1 MLSGPTP
8 LASAEQAFG
17 YFLHEYLARNDPEHR
32 TANRWH
38 GRGAAVLGLPQ
49 RVGKRRFM
57 GVLAGH
63 VPGTAIRLGR
73 IVEGEHQHRPGWD
86 ATFSAPKSVSLEAL
100 LYGNKPVLRAHDA
113 AVRAT
118 LDWVEAEFLQ
128 TRGWEPGS
136 GRRPRVKADGLVAA
150 TFRHVASRNNDPQL
164 HTHTVIAN
172 MTRNLE
178 GEWRSVEPTLLRRR
192 RRLIGAWYR
201 NELAR
206 RLVEMGYVLVP
217 TEIGGLPSF
226 ELAGYGPAILEAFST
241 RRRDIL
247 AHMAEKGWDYTAAGA
262 QRATLHT
269 RKRKE
274 EPGRPEL
281 AAMWKRRAET
291 LGLSRDGEAVR
302 LDRQERRFMQAPPR
316 FSALEAVWQAV
327 DHMEERHSVFASAD
341 LLAAALGRDPGRHGH
356 EDLERAIGRLID
368 DNHLVETKDGAL
380 TTRRTIRAE
389 KEIVSAMKKGRGKA
403 AALAVRQE
411 VRNRLDRTTLTEG
424 QKEAVDTIL
433 LSHDR
438 IVGVQGFAGTG
449 KTRMLSEV
457 AGLAGAR
464 TVFGFAPSAA
474 ASRVL
479 AVEGGIGTT
488 TLQWLLT
495 RYGRIADGTAGPDEI
510 ARAREAFRDAIL
522 VVDEASMV
530 GTVQMRDLMRI
541 VERLGAARL
550 VLVGDSLQLKAVDAG
565 QPFRLLQRAG
575 MATARMDDII
585 RQRSLDLKAAVT
597 HMVEGDPEL
606 AVESLGGDVRTV
618 PPERLAATAARLW
631 LALTPEARAGTIIL
645 APTHALREEIHGIV
659 RRGLAEEGV
668 LHGRVLEISRLVDR
682 RLTRMH
688 AADAQCYRPGDVAV
702 ANRDVY
708 GCREGEAW
716 TVTGAEADKVLLER
730 REERVALRPSGNAAH
745 NLALCEARPL
755 RIQAGDAI
763 VWTRNIR
770 RRGLINGERATVET
784 IARGKVR
791 VRMTDGRK
799 VSFATDDDDLRHID
813 HAWSSTVHRAQGLTT
828 DNAIAV
834 LDAAS
839 MMSDRSMLY
848 VEMSRARHGFVLLT
862 DDTEQLVARL
872 EQEGQSV
879 PSALEATGE
888 APWLRPD
895 LAMPVAQK
903 PSLWPVLED
912 WRRLVAEAG
921 ARGKEPFRM
930 DGCEALMTRAGAHVR
945 NGCDLPGELASAVE
959 NHAAFAR
966 DRGLVNDWVTALL
979 DVAGERKDLETH
991 AASLETDIHQLTGR
1005 FSGWY
1010 GKLRKVLVDGEEI
1023 AGDMVRYGPH
1033 LDLPVVG
1040 GGRLAETMRGV
1051 RRAFVFDA
1059 RAVALREELAKGTE
1073 HGKVR
1078 LSDDLAHRIAD
1089 LAADAAPGTMPSDL
1103 TEALARHR
1111 AGIDADARAL
1121 ACVAAMVN
1129 ALQARTR
1136 LLMEKVPGDP
1146 HASLENYGR
1155 WKKVA
1160 RSGLAEART
1169 LLDGDTLDD
1178 SVRRRLLAPAG
1189 LLEKAL
1195 RIDGTA
1201 EALDGDW
1208 KTHIERAGSQGIHAF
1223 YAPGY
1228 DGLMERSR
1236 DFEREADHP
1245 DEVPPRAVMA
1255 LREHRGLVKTRDLI
1269 ASWRATLERLAA
1281 EPDAPGDR
1289 WRRLATRAVAAADW
1303 ITGREDICA
1312 VHMPSGSG
1320 LHDTFEAVA
1329 ATVRESLGQAN
1340 RAVALVRDWRRLKA
1354 EAQARDTE
1362 PYWMEGC
1369 DELMARVR
1377 SYWTDHDDLP
1387 GDLLY
1392 VLQDHSNFVEQRKT
1406 VDYWPKLLLDSA
1418 AERTSLESYAAS
1430 KGCDIRQFPDRLS
1443 RWTGYARRADE
1454 YCRKILDDQA
1464 QYGRHVDAAG
1474 IDRGRLDET
1483 LDGIRRALDFDERA
1497 AGILT
1502 VLEGET
1508 EHGKYRLS
1516 DDLIQRITDLASV
1529 ATPGTMPLALTD
1541 ALARHQAGV
1550 EANARAHTCL
1560 AAMEKALKARAGLL
1574 KEMGIDGPVTR
1585 LRDYRRWK
1593 EAVESCHA
1601 EARALLAGGDLDDG
1615 VRRRLQEPAGLL
1627 EKTLRIDKAEALDRA
1642 WETHMEQA
1650 MSRGVHPF
1658 YLPGYNALV
1667 KRARDFQ
1674 REVDNPAEL
1683 PSRAAMALKEHPGL
1697 VKNRNRIDFWSVKL
1711 ERLAEDDDI
1720 AGERWRRLA
1729 TRSVA
1734 AAHWITGH
1742 EDICAVHMPS
1752 GSELRDTFEAA
1763 AATVGNR
1770 LRQVNL
1776 EADLL
1781 RDWRAHCEEARRL
1794 GLQDFHAP
1802 GYDAIVEKVRDLD
1815 ASAGGPLSPDLSRIL
1830 EDHETFT
1837 RDRDEARK
1845 RLDRVEACL
1854 RKRDRL
1860 LEDPKYEYWRERPTK
1875 SLRTLTWR
1883 HRPWRREAKRA
1894 LAAARELLDEDKPW
1908 CKHLDGFE
1916 EGREGVER
1924 ASARLERAGVLD
1936 RFDLSFVR
1944 QWEENVEEARNKG
1957 LHLCLV
1963 PGHDRLVRLLA
1974 STRATGKDIAE
1985 FRETEVATFNRIM
1998 KTGKKLEEASDELW
2012 RHNIPT
2018 RVLETS
2024 MEEWLRNAGVM
2035 AGNAES
2041 ILKRRGRLCRVLR
2054 RPSRI

>member
-38 GRGAAVLGLPQ
+38 GKGAAALGLPQ

-57 GVLAGH
+57 AVLAGR

-100 LYGNKPVLRAHDA
+100 LYGNKSVLRAHDA

-269 RKRKE
+269 RKPKV

-403 AALAVRQE
+403 EALAVRQE

-770 RRGLINGERATVET
+770 RRGLINGERATVEA

-912 WRRLVAEAG
+912 WRRHVAEAG
-921 ARGKEPFRM
+921 ARGEEPFRM
-930 DGCEALMTRAGAHVR
+930 DGCEALMARAGAHVR

-959 NHAAFAR
+959 DHAAFAR

-991 AASLETDIHQLTGR
+991 AASLETDIHQLNGR
-1005 FSGWY
+1005 LSGWHR
-1010 GKLRKVLVDGEEI
+1010 KLHKVLVDGQEI

-1033 LDLPVVG
+1033 LDLPGVD
-1040 GGRLAETMRGV
+1040 GGRLNETMEGV
-1051 RRAFVFDA
+1051 KRAFAFDT
-1059 RAVALREELAKGTE
+1059 RAVALREELAKRTE
-1073 HGKVR
+1073 HGTVR

-1089 LAADAAPGTMPSDL
+1089 LAAEAVPGTMPSDL
-1103 TEALARHR
+1103 TDALARHR
-1111 AGIDADARAL
+1111 AGMDADARAL
-1121 ACVAAMVN
+1121 ACVAAMEN
-1129 ALQARTR
+1129 ALQARAG
-1136 LLMEKVPGDP
+1136 LMKESVIDGPLT
-1146 HASLENYGR
+1146 SLKEYGR

-1169 LLDGDTLDD
+1169 LLDGDDLDGGL
-1178 SVRRRLLAPAG
+1178 RQRLLAPAG

-1195 RIDGTA
+1195 RIDGRA
-1201 EALDGDW
+1201 ETLDGDW

-1223 YAPGY
+1223 HAPGY

-1289 WRRLATRAVAAADW
+1289 WRRQAARALAAADW
-1303 ITGREDICA
+1303 IIGREDICA
-1312 VHMPSGSG
+1312 VHLPAASG
-1320 LHDTFEAVA
+1320 LRDFFEAVA
-1329 ATVRESLGQAN
+1329 ATVERRLGKAN
-1340 RAVALVRDWRRLKA
+1340 REAALVRDWREHCAKA
-1354 EAQARDTE
+1354 ERLDRH
-1362 PYWMEGC
+1362 PVDVPGY
-1369 DELMARVR
+1369 
-1377 SYWTDHDDLP
+1377 DDLVRRMT
-1387 GDLLY
+1387 G
-1392 VLQDHSNFVEQRKT
+1392 Q
-1406 VDYWPKLLLDSA
+1406 A
-1418 AERTSLESYAAS
+1418 A
-1430 KGCDIRQFPDRLS
+1430 
-1443 RWTGYARRADE
+1443 
-1454 YCRKILDDQA
+1454 
-1464 QYGRHVDAAG
+1464 DAM
-1474 IDRGRLDET
+1474 
-1483 LDGIRRALDFDERA
+1483 
-1497 AGILT
+1497 
-1502 VLEGET
+1502 
-1508 EHGKYRLS
+1508 
-1516 DDLIQRITDLASV
+1516 
-1529 ATPGTMPLALTD
+1529 PGTMPPEFAA
-1541 ALARHQAGV
+1541 ALAQYRAWTR
-1550 EANARAHTCL
+1550 ARDCL
-1560 AAMEKALKARAGLL
+1560 AAMAGMLQARTRLL
-1574 KEMGIDGPVTR
+1574 KEKMPGGPV
-1585 LRDYRRWK
+1585 
-1593 EAVESCHA
+1593 
-1601 EARALLAGGDLDDG
+1601 
-1615 VRRRLQEPAGLL
+1615 
-1627 EKTLRIDKAEALDRA
+1627 
-1642 WETHMEQA
+1642 
-1650 MSRGVHPF
+1650 
-1658 YLPGYNALV
+1658 
-1667 KRARDFQ
+1667 
-1674 REVDNPAEL
+1674 
-1683 PSRAAMALKEHPGL
+1683 
-1697 VKNRNRIDFWSVKL
+1697 
-1711 ERLAEDDDI
+1711 
-1720 AGERWRRLA
+1720 
-1729 TRSVA
+1729 
-1734 AAHWITGH
+1734 TGH
-1742 EDICAVHMPS
+1742 EDY
-1752 GSELRDTFEAA
+1752 
-1763 AATVGNR
+1763 
-1770 LRQVNL
+1770 
-1776 EADLL
+1776 
-1781 RDWRAHCEEARRL
+1781 RRL
-1794 GLQDFHAP
+1794 ENGSGKRPCRGQGP
-1802 GYDAIVEKVRDLD
+1802 
-1815 ASAGGPLSPDLSRIL
+1815 AG
-1830 EDHETFT
+1830 
-1837 RDRDEARK
+1837 
-1845 RLDRVEACL
+1845 
-1854 RKRDRL
+1854 
-1860 LEDPKYEYWRERPTK
+1860 
-1875 SLRTLTWR
+1875 
-1883 HRPWRREAKRA
+1883 RR
-1894 LAAARELLDEDKPW
+1894 
-1908 CKHLDGFE
+1908 
-1916 EGREGVER
+1916 
-1924 ASARLERAGVLD
+1924 
-1936 RFDLSFVR
+1936 
-1944 QWEENVEEARNKG
+1944 
-1957 LHLCLV
+1957 
-1963 PGHDRLVRLLA
+1963 
-1974 STRATGKDIAE
+1974 
-1985 FRETEVATFNRIM
+1985 
-1998 KTGKKLEEASDELW
+1998 
-2012 RHNIPT
+2012 
-2018 RVLETS
+2018 
-2024 MEEWLRNAGVM
+2024 
-2035 AGNAES
+2035 
-2041 ILKRRGRLCRVLR
+2041 
-2054 RPSRI
+2054 

>member
-1 MLSGPTP
+1 MFSGPTP

-38 GRGAAVLGLPQ
+38 GKGAAALGLPQ

-57 GVLAGH
+57 GVLAGR
-63 VPGTAIRLGR
+63 VPGTGIRLGR

-100 LYGNKPVLRAHDA
+100 LYGNKSVLRAHDA

-128 TRGWEPGS
+128 TRDWEPGS

-291 LGLSRDGEAVR
+291 LGLARDGEAVR

-403 AALAVRQE
+403 EALAVRQE

-510 ARAREAFRDAIL
+510 ARARESFRDAIL

-716 TVTGAEADKVLLER
+716 TVTGAEADRVLLER

-770 RRGLINGERATVET
+770 RRGLINGERATVEA

-791 VRMTDGRK
+791 VRMQDGRK

-813 HAWSSTVHRAQGLTT
+813 HAWSSTVHRTQGLTT

-921 ARGKEPFRM
+921 DRGEEPFRM
-930 DGCEALMTRAGAHVR
+930 DGCEALMARAGAHVR

-959 NHAAFAR
+959 DHAAFAR
-966 DRGLVNDWVTALL
+966 DRGLVNDWETALL

-991 AASLETDIHQLTGR
+991 AASLETDIHQLNGR
-1005 FSGWY
+1005 LLGWHR
-1010 GKLRKVLVDGEEI
+1010 KLHKVLVDGQEI

-1033 LDLPVVG
+1033 LDLPGVDIE
-1040 GGRLAETMRGV
+1040 RLNETMEGV
-1051 RRAFVFDA
+1051 KRAFAFDT
-1059 RAVALREELAKGTE
+1059 RAVALRVELAKRTE
-1073 HGKVR
+1073 HGTVG

-1089 LAADAAPGTMPSDL
+1089 LAAEAAPGTMPSDL
-1103 TEALARHR
+1103 TDALARHR
-1111 AGIDADARAL
+1111 AGMDADAGAL
-1121 ACVAAMVN
+1121 ACVAAMEN
-1129 ALQARTR
+1129 ALQARAG
-1136 LLMEKVPGDP
+1136 LMKESVIDGPLT
-1146 HASLENYGR
+1146 SLKEYGR
-1155 WKKVA
+1155 WKNVA

-1169 LLDGDTLDD
+1169 LLDGDDLDGGL
-1178 SVRRRLLAPAG
+1178 RQRLLAPAG

-1195 RIDGTA
+1195 RIDGRA
-1201 EALDGDW
+1201 ETLDGDW

-1223 YAPGY
+1223 HAPGY

-1289 WRRLATRAVAAADW
+1289 WRRQAARALAAADWIIGREDICAVHLPAASGLRDFFEAVAATVERRLEKANREAALVRDWREHCAKAERLDRHPVDVPGYDDLVRRMTGQAADAMPPEFAAALAQYRAWTRARYCLAAMAGMLQARTRLLKEKMPGGPVTGHEDYRDWKTEAENGLAEAKVLQDGDDLDGVLRRRLSEPAGLLEKALRIDGRAEALDRDWKAHVEQAGSQGIHPFYAPGHDGLMARTRDLGREADHLDEVPPRAVMAFREHRGLVKTRDRIAFWRATLERLAAEKAAPGDRWRRRATRAVAAADW
-1303 ITGREDICA
+1303 ITGHENICT
-1312 VHMPSGSG
+1312 VHMPAGSG
-1320 LHDTFEAVA
+1320 LRDTFEAVA
-1329 ATVRESLGQAN
+1329 ATVERRLGKAN
-1340 RAVALVRDWRRLKA
+1340 REAALLRDWRRLEA
-1354 EAQARDTE
+1354 EAQAQGKV
-1362 PYWMEGC
+1362 PYRMEGC
-1369 DELMARVR
+1369 DELMVR
-1377 SYWTDHDDLP
+1377 IRSHGTDHDGLPLDLM
-1387 GDLLY
+1387 Y
-1392 VLQDHSNFVEQRKT
+1392 VLLDHSNFDVQRKT
-1406 VDYWPKLLLDSA
+1406 VDLWPKVLLDSA

-1430 KGCDIRQFPDRLS
+1430 KGCDIRQFSDRLS

-1464 QYGRHVDAAG
+1464 QYGRHLDAAG
-1474 IDRGRLDET
+1474 IDRGRLAGT

-1502 VLEGET
+1502 VLEGGAEY
-1508 EHGKYRLS
+1508 GKYRLS
-1516 DDLIQRITDLASV
+1516 DDLVRRITDLASE
-1529 ATPGTMPLALTD
+1529 AAPGTMPLALTD
-1541 ALARHQAGV
+1541 ALARHQAV
-1550 EANARAHTCL
+1550 VDA
-1560 AAMEKALKARAGLL
+1560 
-1574 KEMGIDGPVTR
+1574 DQGPM
-1585 LRDYRRWK
+1585 
-1593 EAVESCHA
+1593 
-1601 EARALLAGGDLDDG
+1601 
-1615 VRRRLQEPAGLL
+1615 PA
-1627 EKTLRIDKAEALDRA
+1627 
-1642 WETHMEQA
+1642 
-1650 MSRGVHPF
+1650 
-1658 YLPGYNALV
+1658 
-1667 KRARDFQ
+1667 
-1674 REVDNPAEL
+1674 
-1683 PSRAAMALKEHPGL
+1683 
-1697 VKNRNRIDFWSVKL
+1697 
-1711 ERLAEDDDI
+1711 
-1720 AGERWRRLA
+1720 
-1729 TRSVA
+1729 
-1734 AAHWITGH
+1734 
-1742 EDICAVHMPS
+1742 
-1752 GSELRDTFEAA
+1752 
-1763 AATVGNR
+1763 
-1770 LRQVNL
+1770 
-1776 EADLL
+1776 
-1781 RDWRAHCEEARRL
+1781 
-1794 GLQDFHAP
+1794 
-1802 GYDAIVEKVRDLD
+1802 
-1815 ASAGGPLSPDLSRIL
+1815 SP
-1830 EDHETFT
+1830 
-1837 RDRDEARK
+1837 
-1845 RLDRVEACL
+1845 
-1854 RKRDRL
+1854 
-1860 LEDPKYEYWRERPTK
+1860 
-1875 SLRTLTWR
+1875 
-1883 HRPWRREAKRA
+1883 PW
-1894 LAAARELLDEDKPW
+1894 
-1908 CKHLDGFE
+1908 
-1916 EGREGVER
+1916 
-1924 ASARLERAGVLD
+1924 
-1936 RFDLSFVR
+1936 
-1944 QWEENVEEARNKG
+1944 
-1957 LHLCLV
+1957 
-1963 PGHDRLVRLLA
+1963 
-1974 STRATGKDIAE
+1974 
-1985 FRETEVATFNRIM
+1985 
-1998 KTGKKLEEASDELW
+1998 
-2012 RHNIPT
+2012 
-2018 RVLETS
+2018 
-2024 MEEWLRNAGVM
+2024 
-2035 AGNAES
+2035 
-2041 ILKRRGRLCRVLR
+2041 KRR
-2054 RPSRI
+2054 SRDAPAS

>member
-38 GRGAAVLGLPQ
+38 GRGAAALGLPQ

-57 GVLAGH
+57 GVLAGR

-73 IVEGEHQHRPGWD
+73 IVDGEHQHRPGWD

-100 LYGNKPVLRAHDA
+100 LYGNKSVLRAHDA

-269 RKRKE
+269 RKPKV

-291 LGLSRDGEAVR
+291 LGLARDGEAVR

-403 AALAVRQE
+403 EALAVRQE

-433 LSHDR
+433 LSQDR

-479 AVEGGIGTT
+479 AVEGGISTT

-495 RYGRIADGTAGPDEI
+495 RYGRIADGTAGPDEV

-716 TVTGAEADKVLLER
+716 TVTGAEADRVLLER

-770 RRGLINGERATVET
+770 RRGLINGERATVEA

-895 LAMPVAQK
+895 LALPVAQK

-912 WRRLVAEAG
+912 WRRHVAEAG
-921 ARGKEPFRM
+921 ARGEEPFRM
-930 DGCEALMTRAGAHVR
+930 DGCEALMARAGAHVR

-959 NHAAFAR
+959 DHAAFAR

-991 AASLETDIHQLTGR
+991 AASLETDIHRLTGR
-1005 FSGWY
+1005 LSGWH
-1010 GKLRKVLVDGEEI
+1010 GKLHKVFVDGREI

-1033 LDLPVVG
+1033 LDLPGVD
-1040 GGRLAETMRGV
+1040 GGRLNETMEGV
-1051 RRAFVFDA
+1051 KRAAAFDT
-1059 RAVALREELAKGTE
+1059 RAVALREELAKRTKHGT
-1073 HGKVR
+1073 VR
-1078 LSDDLAHRIAD
+1078 PSDDLARRIAD
-1089 LAADAAPGTMPSDL
+1089 LAAEAVPGTMPSEL

-1111 AGIDADARAL
+1111 AGIDADAGAL
-1121 ACVAAMVN
+1121 ACVAAMER
-1129 ALQARTR
+1129 ALQARAG
-1136 LLMEKVPGDP
+1136 LMNEKVPGDP
-1146 HASLENYGR
+1146 LTGLEDYGR

-1160 RSGLAEART
+1160 RSGVAEART
-1169 LLDGDTLDD
+1169 LLDGDNLDD
-1178 SVRRRLLAPAG
+1178 GVRRRLSESAG

-1195 RIDGTA
+1195 RIDGRA
-1201 EALDGDW
+1201 ETLDGDW
-1208 KTHIERAGSQGIHAF
+1208 KTHVEQAGSQGIHAF
-1223 YAPGY
+1223 HAPGY

-1289 WRRLATRAVAAADW
+1289 WRRQAARALAAADW
-1303 ITGREDICA
+1303 IIGREDICA
-1312 VHMPSGSG
+1312 VHMP
-1320 LHDTFEAVA
+1320 
-1329 ATVRESLGQAN
+1329 
-1340 RAVALVRDWRRLKA
+1340 
-1354 EAQARDTE
+1354 
-1362 PYWMEGC
+1362 
-1369 DELMARVR
+1369 
-1377 SYWTDHDDLP
+1377 
-1387 GDLLY
+1387 
-1392 VLQDHSNFVEQRKT
+1392 
-1406 VDYWPKLLLDSA
+1406 
-1418 AERTSLESYAAS
+1418 AAS
-1430 KGCDIRQFPDRLS
+1430 G
-1443 RWTGYARRADE
+1443 
-1454 YCRKILDDQA
+1454 
-1464 QYGRHVDAAG
+1464 
-1474 IDRGRLDET
+1474 
-1483 LDGIRRALDFDERA
+1483 
-1497 AGILT
+1497 
-1502 VLEGET
+1502 
-1508 EHGKYRLS
+1508 
-1516 DDLIQRITDLASV
+1516 
-1529 ATPGTMPLALTD
+1529 
-1541 ALARHQAGV
+1541 
-1550 EANARAHTCL
+1550 
-1560 AAMEKALKARAGLL
+1560 
-1574 KEMGIDGPVTR
+1574 
-1585 LRDYRRWK
+1585 
-1593 EAVESCHA
+1593 
-1601 EARALLAGGDLDDG
+1601 
-1615 VRRRLQEPAGLL
+1615 
-1627 EKTLRIDKAEALDRA
+1627 
-1642 WETHMEQA
+1642 
-1650 MSRGVHPF
+1650 
-1658 YLPGYNALV
+1658 
-1667 KRARDFQ
+1667 
-1674 REVDNPAEL
+1674 
-1683 PSRAAMALKEHPGL
+1683 
-1697 VKNRNRIDFWSVKL
+1697 
-1711 ERLAEDDDI
+1711 
-1720 AGERWRRLA
+1720 
-1729 TRSVA
+1729 
-1734 AAHWITGH
+1734 
-1742 EDICAVHMPS
+1742 
-1752 GSELRDTFEAA
+1752 LRDTFEA
-1763 AATVGNR
+1763 VGGNGR
-1770 LRQVNL
+1770 KASREGQPRSGPAPGLARALCESGTPRPPPRRCSGLRRSCPAN
-1776 EADLL
+1776 D
-1781 RDWRAHCEEARRL
+1781 RPGCRCGARHDAPGVRGSAGPIPGVDESP
-1794 GLQDFHAP
+1794 GLPGRHGGHAP
-1802 GYDAIVEKVRDLD
+1802 GADTPVEGEDARRP
-1815 ASAGGPLSPDLSRIL
+1815 GHRPRGLSPL
-1830 EDHETFT
+1830 ENGSG
-1837 RDRDEARK
+1837 K
-1845 RLDRVEACL
+1845 RPCRGQGPAG
-1854 RKRDRL
+1854 
-1860 LEDPKYEYWRERPTK
+1860 
-1875 SLRTLTWR
+1875 
-1883 HRPWRREAKRA
+1883 RR
-1894 LAAARELLDEDKPW
+1894 
-1908 CKHLDGFE
+1908 
-1916 EGREGVER
+1916 
-1924 ASARLERAGVLD
+1924 
-1936 RFDLSFVR
+1936 
-1944 QWEENVEEARNKG
+1944 
-1957 LHLCLV
+1957 
-1963 PGHDRLVRLLA
+1963 
-1974 STRATGKDIAE
+1974 
-1985 FRETEVATFNRIM
+1985 
-1998 KTGKKLEEASDELW
+1998 
-2012 RHNIPT
+2012 
-2018 RVLETS
+2018 
-2024 MEEWLRNAGVM
+2024 
-2035 AGNAES
+2035 
-2041 ILKRRGRLCRVLR
+2041 
-2054 RPSRI
+2054 